1 MSPAS
6 QQKRKQRTQ
15 VERSNDKLKLAKY
28 QAVEIELDEEQH
40 DEMCRVAETID
51 ETGREE
57 LEKLFAEGDAHGVGG
72 VLQNIWET
80 DYRKQKDQFLHDQAT
95 NSKCYLINQ

>member
-1 MSPAS
+1 M
-6 QQKRKQRTQ
+6 
-15 VERSNDKLKLAKY
+15 ERSNDKLKLAKY
-28 QAVEIELDEEQH
+28 QAVERELDEEQH

-72 VLQNIWET
+72 VLQSIWET
-80 DYRKQKDQFLHDQAT
+80 DYRKQKTSFYMIKLLT
-95 NSKCYLINQ
+95 VSVI